1 MKSKKKILL
10 VILTLM
16 VLAIASITIYYFNA
30 RNHDKLNSNVNS
42 TEKVENTNVDSETL
56 DTEEIK
62 EETEKD
68 ADTEKSVEKKET
80 ESTSKKNNENKNES
94 SGVENSKKNN
104 TETTTNTKTEQ
115 NHNSN
120 NTQSNQD
127 KESGDEVI
135 KESENKQEVQKEETN
150 SSTDSNINNNDSNN
164 TSNNK
169 NNETSNSGVWDE
181 LGITEYDYY
190 NSPMWSWAKVT
201 HKTKAEC
208 ISAGETA
215 KAKELEKDESER
227 KSVLFTCTEIYS
239 YSGNYLGEMLEI
251 EYLG

>member
-10 VILTLM
+10 VILTLT
-16 VLAIASITIYYFNA
+16 VLAIASITIYYFNT
-30 RNHDKLNSNVNS
+30 RNNDKLNDNVNS
-42 TEKVENTNVDSETL
+42 TEKVENTNVDSEFL

-68 ADTEKSVEKKET
+68 ADTEKSVEKKDT
-80 ESTSKKNNENKNES
+80 ESTSKKNNETKNES
-94 SGVENSKKNN
+94 SGKENSIKNN
-104 TETTTNTKTEQ
+104 TETNTNTQKEQ
-115 NHNSN
+115 NNNSN
-120 NTQSNQD
+120 NTQSNQN
-127 KESGDEVI
+127 KESSNEVI
-135 KESENKQEVQKEETN
+135 KESENKQEDQKEETN
-150 SSTDSNINNNDSNN
+150 SSTDSNANNNSNN
-164 TSNNK
+164 TSNN
-169 NNETSNSGVWDE
+169 TFSNSGVWDE

-201 HKTKAEC
+201 HKTKTEC
-208 ISAGETA
+208 IAAGEAA

-239 YSGNYLGEMLEI
+239 YSGNYLGEMLEV